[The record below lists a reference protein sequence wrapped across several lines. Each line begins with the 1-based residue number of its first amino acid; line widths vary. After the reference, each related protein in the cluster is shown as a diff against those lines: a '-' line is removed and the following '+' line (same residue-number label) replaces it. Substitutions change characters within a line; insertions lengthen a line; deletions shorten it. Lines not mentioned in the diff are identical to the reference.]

1 MVNQFSENDP
11 TFGGLPGGPTVLE
24 HYALKQYAGNT
35 YAVAGSSMTHKY
47 TWYLR
52 NVRAYDNVGFL
63 VIFFAGFFML
73 AWATLAFKQFQK
85 R

>member
-1 MVNQFSENDP
+1 MA
-11 TFGGLPGGPTVLE
+11 GG
-24 HYALKQYAGNT
+24 
-35 YAVAGSSMTHKY
+35 GSNVFK
-47 TWYLR
+47 WYVQ

-63 VIFFAGFFML
+63 CIFFLGFFML